1 MMHQYTIAHNSSS
14 DDLEPVLMAIHTI
27 VSRLPVTG
35 KSADK
40 PGIRIEE
47 GKVIDR
53 TYTGPVLEEAIA
65 KNQLI
70 KRRPETG
77 IYKGVPVVVAPLR
90 DRDGEAIGA
99 IGVVDIT
106 GIFDLA
112 TLMEHQSFILRQVC
126 GTDPCPIE
134 SEQISSKR

>member
-1 MMHQYTIAHNSSS
+1 MYRYTIARDSSA
-14 DDLEPVLMAIHTI
+14 DDLAPILMTIHI
-27 VSRLPVTG
+27 LLSGLPMTA

-40 PGIRIEE
+40 PGLRIED

-53 TYTGPVLEEAIA
+53 AYIGPVLEEAIA
-65 KNQLI
+65 KNHLI
-70 KRRPETG
+70 KTRPTEG
-77 IYKGVPVVVAPLR
+77 PYKGIPVVVAPILG
-90 DRDGEAIGA
+90 DDGEAIGA

-126 GTDPCPIE
+126 GADPCPIVT
-134 SEQISSKR
+134 EQSSSKR

>member
-14 DDLEPVLMAIHTI
+14 DDLEPVLMTIHMI
-27 VSRLPVTG
+27 VSELPVTG

-47 GKVIDR
+47 GKIIDR
-53 TYTGPVLEEAIA
+53 AYTGPVLEEAIA

-70 KRRPETG
+70 KSRPDTG
-77 IYKGVPVVVAPLR
+77 TYKGIPVVVAPLR
-90 DRDGEAIGA
+90 DKDGEAIGA

-126 GTDPCPIE
+126 GTDPCPINT
-134 SEQISSKR
+134 EQISSKR

>member
-1 MMHQYTIAHNSSS
+1 MHRYTIARDSSA
-14 DDLEPVLMAIHTI
+14 DDLEPILMTIHSI
-27 VSRLPVTG
+27 LSGLPMTA

-53 TYTGPVLEEAIA
+53 AYNGPVLEEAVA
-65 KNQLI
+65 MNHLI
-70 KRRPETG
+70 KKRPTEG
-77 IYKGVPVVVAPLR
+77 PYKGIPVVVAPIR
-90 DRDGEAIGA
+90 DNEGEAIGA

-126 GTDPCPIE
+126 GADPCPIVT
-134 SEQISSKR
+134 EQSSAKR

>member
-1 MMHQYTIAHNSSS
+1 MMHHYTIARNSSA
-14 DDLEPVLMAIHTI
+14 DDLEPVLMAVHTI
-27 VSRLPVTG
+27 VSELPVTG
-35 KSADK
+35 KSADT
-40 PGIRIEE
+40 PGLRIEG

-53 TYTGPVLEEAIA
+53 AYTGPVLDKAIA
-65 KNQLI
+65 TNQLI
-70 KRRPETG
+70 KTRPETG
-77 IYKGVPVVVAPLR
+77 AYKGVPVVVAPLR

-126 GTDPCPIE
+126 GADPCPID

>member
-1 MMHQYTIAHNSSS
+1 MHQYTIARNSSA

-27 VSRLPVTG
+27 VSGLPVTG

-47 GKVIDR
+47 GKIIDR
-53 TYTGPVLEEAIA
+53 VYTGPVLEEAIST
-65 KNQLI
+65 NRLI

-77 IYKGVPVVVAPLR
+77 TYKGVPVVVAPLR
-90 DRDGEAIGA
+90 DSDGEAIGA

-134 SEQISSKR
+134 TEQISSKR

>member
-1 MMHQYTIAHNSSS
+1 MHQYTIARNSSA

-27 VSRLPVTG
+27 VSGLPVTG
-35 KSADK
+35 KSADR
-40 PGIRIEE
+40 PGLRIEG
-47 GKVIDR
+47 GKTIDR
-53 TYTGPVLEEAIA
+53 EYIGPVLEEAIA
-65 KNQLI
+65 MNQLI

-77 IYKGVPVVVAPLR
+77 TYKGVPVVVAPLR

-134 SEQISSKR
+134 TEQISSKR